1 MIEKQKMFSFNRTY
15 KLPFKYKVQN
25 DAIIYLHQNSI
36 FKRYLKFLKR
46 YFIVHFLRQHSLE
59 LGNINKKYKNILWVN
74 ISAPSFGDS
83 LMDLSSRVL
92 LQDKNVDLFTNIAD
106 SDIYLEDKIFSN
118 VFTDKKLIDQKKYN
132 LVILDSYSTRSLKVK
147 FDIAP
152 STPFVGMYGFYN
164 GPDINRTLFSFH
176 RLNHLLG
183 YINTEKRINE
193 IAKPSLTI
201 SENDKALVKVLNL
214 PTKYIVVAL
223 GGEWP
228 FRTFTKWDALLKKLL
243 YEDNNLNIV
252 IVGSSNGGHSAKII
266 MDQFENFNVY
276 DCVSQFSFTQTA
288 YIIKKGEVLFCCDGG
303 LMHAACAVDTCIIPL
318 FARVNQQMRLTN
330 STNAYPLFDN
340 KDVNNINTED
350 IYKKYLEAKEFLNQP

>member
-1 MIEKQKMFSFNRTY
+1 MFKFDRTY
-15 KLPFKYKVQN
+15 KLPFKYKVEN
-25 DAIIYLHQNSI
+25 DAIVYLQQNSI
-36 FKRYLKFLKR
+36 FKRYLKFIKR
-46 YFIVHFLRQHSLE
+46 CFIVHLLRQYSLE
-59 LGNINKKYKNILWVN
+59 LDNISKKHKNILWIN

-92 LQDKNVDLFTNIAD
+92 LQNKNVDLFTNITD
-106 SDIYLEDKIFSN
+106 SSIYSEDEIFSN
-118 VFTDKKLIDQKKYN
+118 VFTDKKLIIKKKYN
-132 LVILDSYSTRSLKVK
+132 LVIIDSYSTRSLKVK

-183 YINTEKRINE
+183 YVSNEKRINE

-201 SENDKALVKVLNL
+201 SENDKEIVKIQNL

-228 FRTFTKWDALLKKLL
+228 FRTFTKWDTLLKKILHA
-243 YEDNNLNIV
+243 DNNLNIV

-303 LMHAACAVDTCIIPL
+303 LMHAACAVDTCFIPL

-330 STNAYPLFDN
+330 SINAYPLFDN
-340 KDVNNINTED
+340 KDVNNINTEV
-350 IYKKYLEAKEFLNQP
+350 IYKKYIEVKEFLDQP